1 MNDKQAAIGNFAIAG
16 VFAAISLW
24 LIIGSKHETPQRN
37 EYKNGE
43 ILYPD
48 MVHDDTL
55 TVINA
60 DGLNQAATYW
70 DGSDSDINEALH
82 LFCK

>member
-1 MNDKQAAIGNFAIAG
+1 MNKAAKQNFLLAG
-16 VFAAISLW
+16 IF
-24 LIIGSKHETPQRN
+24 LIIAVCCAIFEVDKNTRTEFPD
-37 EYKNGE
+37 YKNGE

-55 TVINA
+55 TVIDA